1 MASTT
6 VESERRARSSAER
19 RMYTGAAIAAALVV
33 FAGFART
40 YYLKSAFGTPDLT
53 TLKQVHG
60 AVMTGWFAL
69 FVVQG
74 RLVATGRTAVHRK
87 VGVAGAGL
95 AALVVA
101 MGTMLGIASARA
113 GATPI
118 PSLSPLVFL
127 VMPIG
132 EIALFAGLVAAGLAM
147 RKRPAWHKRFMLLSS
162 VAILTPAMARLPFD
176 FIQAGGPPV
185 FFALTDLVVLA
196 CIAVDT
202 AKNRRLH
209 PAFAMGFVYVL
220 VMQFGRLAFSQTQ
233 AWMNFARWLVA

>member
-6 VESERRARSSAER
+6 VETAGRARSAGER
-19 RMYTGAAIAAALVV
+19 RLYTGAAIVAALVV

-40 YYLKSAFGTPDLT
+40 YYLKSAFGTPELT
-53 TLKQVHG
+53 ALKQVHG
-60 AVMTGWFAL
+60 AVMTAWFAL
-69 FVVQG
+69 FVVQV

-95 AALVVA
+95 AALVLVL
-101 MGTMLGIASARA
+101 GTMLGVASARA
-113 GATPI
+113 GVTPI

-127 VMPIG
+127 VMPVG
-132 EIALFAGLVAAGLAM
+132 EMAIFAGFVTAGIAM
-147 RKRPAWHKRFMLLSS
+147 RKRPAWHKRLMLLSS

-176 FIQAGGPPV
+176 FIQAGGPLV
-185 FFALTDLVVLA
+185 FFALTDAVVLA

-209 PAFAMGFVYVL
+209 PAFAMGIVFVL
-220 VMQFGRLAFSQTQ
+220 AMQFGRLALSQTQ
-233 AWMNFARWLVA
+233 AWMAFARWLVG